1 MKFSVVI
8 PTFNRQ
14 ETLRQCLIAL
24 QEQDY
29 PDYEVIVIDD
39 GSTDK
44 TAEIIAQEFPQ
55 VRYFRQQNQGPAVAR
70 NYGIQEAIGEIIAF
84 TDDDCLPPKDWLTR
98 LADGYK
104 RYPYVVGV
112 GGILQATQETINSNI
127 FARYEYYNTTQLYE
141 AKDKEVVGGF
151 ECPAGGT
158 ANMSYL
164 RQTLLDVNGFDE
176 NFPVAAGED
185 ADIKLRI
192 CNKGYKLLYLPIVVI
207 HKQEYNWPRFRHQCY
222 VRGIG
227 ANYFEQKHGSGY
239 PSRFKT
245 ILRVIKRLITF
256 PLDLIT
262 FSDKSLGFIKLIEG
276 LYTCLG
282 QWDAVSKLNKPK
294 KDMTMIIPPEYI
306 PMMQNIMELES
317 STLIAKLAQGCP
329 KILNVG
335 PSWGRDYYNLT
346 QAGHNVINIDIAH
359 QQHLPNLTT
368 ANLAHGTPFAD
379 KTFDAVI
386 IAEVLEHIW
395 NDTEAVREAR
405 RILKDNGKLIITVP
419 FYNDDADF
427 NVRLHSPKI
436 TQRLLCANGFTP
448 IDYIERGG
456 LVSFPRFVH
465 GIRKILQVVG
475 LGQAW
480 NEWVIALD
488 EQLGRHPTPFLR
500 LSPGHGGFFV
510 SIKGQSVDFE
520 GLNVEAFR
528 H

>member
-185 ADIKLRI
+185 ADIKLQI
-192 CNKGYKLLYLPIVVI
+192 CNKGHKLLYLPIVVI

-276 LYTCLG
+276 LYKSG
-282 QWDAVSKLNKPK
+282 
-294 KDMTMIIPPEYI
+294 
-306 PMMQNIMELES
+306 
-317 STLIAKLAQGCP
+317 
-329 KILNVG
+329 
-335 PSWGRDYYNLT
+335 
-346 QAGHNVINIDIAH
+346 
-359 QQHLPNLTT
+359 
-368 ANLAHGTPFAD
+368 
-379 KTFDAVI
+379 
-386 IAEVLEHIW
+386 
-395 NDTEAVREAR
+395 
-405 RILKDNGKLIITVP
+405 
-419 FYNDDADF
+419 
-427 NVRLHSPKI
+427 
-436 TQRLLCANGFTP
+436 
-448 IDYIERGG
+448 
-456 LVSFPRFVH
+456 
-465 GIRKILQVVG
+465 
-475 LGQAW
+475 
-480 NEWVIALD
+480 
-488 EQLGRHPTPFLR
+488 
-500 LSPGHGGFFV
+500 
-510 SIKGQSVDFE
+510 
-520 GLNVEAFR
+520 
-528 H
+528 